1 VPSCSGPADAATPTT
16 WTFPSTPAT
25 SCSPRSKMT
34 TGGHWSAACSAP
46 LGELARQLLN
56 RTHGRAAVAR
66 THDQPWVFPE
76 GPRSSA
82 LHRPTQGTP
91 RAPGH
96 PRPLRPQHRPHGPRR
111 QAPAR
116 GTRPTAR
123 HPHRHR
129 RSLGRTSRRLTRC
142 LRRTGLPQVIIQHV
156 LMPLVTNNQERG
168 SPQGRLIADRD
179 Q

>member
-1 VPSCSGPADAATPTT
+1 MHNEVRAALKLITWLGENDKSPAPEPSTTSAPGSPADLAPTTTLMPSCSGSADAATPTT
-16 WTFPSTPAT
+16 SQG
-25 SCSPRSKMT
+25 SS
-34 TGGHWSAACSAP
+34 
-46 LGELARQLLN
+46 
-56 RTHGRAAVAR
+56 
-66 THDQPWVFPE
+66 PE

-156 LMPLVTNNQERG
+156 LMPPVTNNQERG